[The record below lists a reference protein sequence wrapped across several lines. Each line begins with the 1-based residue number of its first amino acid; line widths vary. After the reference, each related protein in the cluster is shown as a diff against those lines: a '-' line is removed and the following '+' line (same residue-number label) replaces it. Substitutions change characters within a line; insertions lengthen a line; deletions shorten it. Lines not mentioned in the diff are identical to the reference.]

1 MNKVEPEIEALA
13 TAVIGAAI
21 EVHRQLGPGFA
32 ESTYHQALRVEL
44 DLRNIQFQSE
54 VAVSLVY
61 KGVPIGD
68 GRIDLLVGEYLVVEL
83 KAAKA
88 DSRKFNRQVASY
100 LKATGLPL
108 GLVINFEHGVLRDG
122 IARVLNT

>member
-1 MNKVEPEIEALA
+1 MA

-44 DLRNIQFQSE
+44 ELRKIEFKSE
-54 VAVSLVY
+54 VPVSLVY
-61 KGVPIGD
+61 KDVAIGD
-68 GRIDLLVGEYLVVEL
+68 GRIDLLVGDSLVVEL
-83 KAAKA
+83 KAARA
-88 DSRKFNRQVASY
+88 EPRKFNRQVVSY
-100 LKATGLPL
+100 LKATGLML

-122 IARVLNT
+122 IARVIHT